1 MQNFV
6 AVDTA
11 ELEKEATRVLERLP
25 KKFRSRLH
33 NVAIVV
39 EKTPTKSQLR
49 AMGLDPERDV
59 LYGLYEGTPLSE
71 RSAFH
76 PPLLPDKITIFSEP
90 LMRDFPDPT
99 ELRRQ
104 IRLTLLHEIAHY
116 FGMDEDEIEDLGY

>member
-1 MQNFV
+1 
-6 AVDTA
+6 VDIA
-11 ELEKEATRVLERLP
+11 EIEKEAARLLEQLP

-33 NVAIVV
+33 NLEIVV
-39 EKTPTKSQLR
+39 EKRPKKSRLR
-49 AMGLDPERDV
+49 AMGLDPRRDA

-71 RSAFH
+71 RSSLN

-90 LMRDFPDPT
+90 LMRDFRDPT

-116 FGMDEDEIEDLGY
+116 FGMEEIEIEDLGY